1 MSVTFCKIIK
11 TLNCTSTNRLPANK
25 CCLHNF
31 CLGHGSL
38 SFLSKTNKSILCHTQ
53 DLHRNQHLQRAVSW
67 CFSTFHNTDTME
79 KFLTD
84 KFFVNG
90 QWKETDSIFPVNNPY
105 SNQLIAN
112 AADCNQSDVE
122 VAIGHASDAFKKWK
136 KTTGKVRTDLILI

>member
-1 MSVTFCKIIK
+1 
-11 TLNCTSTNRLPANK
+11 
-25 CCLHNF
+25 
-31 CLGHGSL
+31 
-38 SFLSKTNKSILCHTQ
+38 
-53 DLHRNQHLQRAVSW
+53 
-67 CFSTFHNTDTME
+67 ME